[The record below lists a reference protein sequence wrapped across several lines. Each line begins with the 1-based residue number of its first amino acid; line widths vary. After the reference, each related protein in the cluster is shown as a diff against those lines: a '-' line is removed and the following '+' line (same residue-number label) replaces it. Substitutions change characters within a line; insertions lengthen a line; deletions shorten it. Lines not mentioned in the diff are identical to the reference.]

1 MLRRTITTKEQ
12 RRFRGPSA
20 LAIDFEQF
28 LRHDQKNFIDFLG
41 NIDHFIYKL
50 LKKWFSSL
58 AHFSQV
64 LRFTQKPVIWL
75 VVQIKWLVSLWNAK
89 KSWNGLNGPSF
100 TAFFPCV
107 KFVYNVIYE
116 KLLHI
121 FPDRFLPSMKFQDV
135 LNLNYHLSNI
145 DGSKILN

>member
-1 MLRRTITTKEQ
+1 MI
-12 RRFRGPSA
+12 
-20 LAIDFEQF
+20 
-28 LRHDQKNFIDFLG
+28 
-41 NIDHFIYKL
+41 
-50 LKKWFSSL
+50 LKFSP
-58 AHFSQV
+58 FQQV

-75 VVQIKWLVSLWNAK
+75 VVQIKWLVSLGNAK
-89 KSWNGLNGPSF
+89 KSWNELNGPSF

-121 FPDRFLPSMKFQDV
+121 FPDQFLPSMKFQDV